1 MKNEFV
7 YNNAEAPAPIRIEQ
21 VISEKPGGGLLKD
34 AGYNVP
40 ETTPVGLDT
49 DGKYKVIKCA
59 KVKTQYAGSGT
70 SLVVEPG
77 SGIAKNDFIAFGG
90 MAVQVSAVAAAAG
103 EDTLTIGALT
113 GKTINIGDFVYQAA
127 KAATGV
133 GEDNMAEPIVKP
145 LYIVSDGHPT
155 AKNGIVAFAGNGDT
169 PVRLI
174 NIANV
179 RKETCCFGAE
189 IEAMLPGINRV

>member
-7 YNNAEAPAPIRIEQ
+7 YSAAETPAPIRIEQ
-21 VISEKPGGGLLKD
+21 VIAEKPGGGLLKD

-59 KVKTQYAGSGT
+59 KVKTKYNGSGT
-70 SLVVEPG
+70 SLEVELG
-77 SGIAKNDFIAFGG
+77 SGIAANDFIAFGG
-90 MAVQVSAVAAAAG
+90 MAVQVTKVAPSINK
-103 EDTLTIGALT
+103 ETLTIGELT
-113 GKTINIGDFVYQAA
+113 EKTIEVGDFVYQAS
-127 KAATGV
+127 KAATGAD
-133 GEDNMAEPIVKP
+133 EENMAQPIVKP

-155 AKNGIVAFAGNGDT
+155 ARNGIVAFAGNGDT

-189 IEAMLPGINRV
+189 IEAMLPGITRV

>member
-7 YNNAEAPAPIRIEQ
+7 YNAAETPAPIRIEQ
-21 VISEKPGGGLLKD
+21 VIAEKPGGGLLKD

-59 KVKTQYAGSGT
+59 KVKTQYSGSGT

-77 SGIAKNDFIAFGG
+77 SGIAKGDFIAFNG
-90 MAVQVSAVAAAAG
+90 MAVQVSAVSSAADK
-103 EDTLTIGALT
+103 DTLTIGALT
-113 GKTINIGDFVYQAA
+113 GKTINIGDFVYQAV

-133 GEDNMAEPIVKP
+133 DEENMAQPIVKP
-145 LYIVSDGHPT
+145 IFIVSDGHPT
-155 AKNGIVAFAGNGDT
+155 ARNGIVAFAGNGDT

-189 IEAMLPGINRV
+189 IEAMMPGITRV

>member
-7 YNNAEAPAPIRIEQ
+7 YNAAETPAPIRIEQ
-21 VISEKPGGGLLKD
+21 VIAEKPGGGLLKD

-59 KVKTQYAGSGT
+59 KVKTRYSGSDT

-77 SGIAKNDFIAFGG
+77 SGIAKGDFIAFGG
-90 MAVQVSAVAAAAG
+90 MAVQVSAVSSAADK
-103 EDTLTIGALT
+103 DTLTIGAMT
-113 GKTINIGDFVYQAA
+113 GKTINIGDFVYQAV
-127 KAATGV
+127 KAATGAD
-133 GEDNMAEPIVKP
+133 EENMAQPIVKP
-145 LYIVSDGHPT
+145 IFIVSDGHPT
-155 AKNGIVAFAGNGDT
+155 ARNGIVAFAGNGDT

-189 IEAMLPGINRV
+189 IEAMMPGITRV

>member
-7 YNNAEAPAPIRIEQ
+7 YNNAETPAPIRIEQ
-21 VISEKPGGGLLKD
+21 VIAEKPGGGLLKD

-59 KVKTQYAGSGT
+59 KVKTKYSGSET

-77 SGIAKNDFIAFGG
+77 SGIAKNDFIAFDG
-90 MAVQVSAVAAAAG
+90 MAVQVTAVSSASDK
-103 EDTLTIGALT
+103 DTLTIGALT
-113 GKTINIGDFVYQAA
+113 GKNINIGDFVYQAS
-127 KAATGV
+127 KAAKGAD
-133 GEDNMAEPIVKP
+133 EDVAAPIVKP

-155 AKNGIVAFAGNGDT
+155 ARNGIVAFAGNGDT

-189 IEAMLPGINRV
+189 IEAMLPGITRV

>member
-7 YNNAEAPAPIRIEQ
+7 YNAAETPAPIRIEQ
-21 VISEKPGGGLLKD
+21 VIAEKPGGGLLKD

-59 KVKTQYAGSGT
+59 KVKRQYSGSDT

-77 SGIAKNDFIAFGG
+77 SGIAKGDFIAFGG
-90 MAVQVSAVAAAAG
+90 MAVQVSAVSSAADK
-103 EDTLTIGALT
+103 DTLTIGEMT
-113 GKTINIGDFVYQAA
+113 DKTINIGDFVYQAV
-127 KAATGV
+127 KAATGAD
-133 GEDNMAEPIVKP
+133 EENMAQPIVKP
-145 LYIVSDGHPT
+145 IFIVSDGHPT

-189 IEAMLPGINRV
+189 IEAMMPGITRV

>member
-7 YNNAEAPAPIRIEQ
+7 YNAAETPAPIRIEQ
-21 VISEKPGGGLLKD
+21 VIAEKPGGGLLKD

-40 ETTPVGLDT
+40 ETTPVGLDI

-59 KVKTQYAGSGT
+59 KVKTQYSGSGT

-77 SGIAKNDFIAFGG
+77 SGIAKGDFIAFGG
-90 MAVQVSAVAAAAG
+90 MAVQVSAVSSAADK
-103 EDTLTIGALT
+103 DTLTIGALT
-113 GKTINIGDFVYQAA
+113 GKTINIGDFVYQAV
-127 KAATGV
+127 KAATGAD
-133 GEDNMAEPIVKP
+133 EENMAQPIVKP
-145 LYIVSDGHPT
+145 IFIVSDGHPT
-155 AKNGIVAFAGNGDT
+155 ARNGIVAFAGNGDT

-189 IEAMLPGINRV
+189 IEAMMPGITRV

>member
-21 VISEKPGGGLLKD
+21 VIAEKPGGGLLKD

-59 KVKTQYAGSGT
+59 KVKTQYSGSGT

-77 SGIAKNDFIAFGG
+77 SGIAKNDFIAFDG
-90 MAVQVSAVAAAAG
+90 MAVQVTGVSSASDK
-103 EDTLTIGALT
+103 DTLTIGAFT
-113 GKTINIGDFVYQAA
+113 GKTINIGDFVYQAS
-127 KAATGV
+127 KAATG
-133 GEDNMAEPIVKP
+133 EDAENMAEPIVKP

-155 AKNGIVAFAGNGDT
+155 AMNGIVAFAGNGDT

-189 IEAMLPGINRV
+189 IEAMLPGITRV

>member
-7 YNNAEAPAPIRIEQ
+7 YNAAETPAPIRIEQ
-21 VISEKPGGGLLKD
+21 VIAEKPGGGLLKD

-59 KVKTQYAGSGT
+59 KVKTQYSGSGT

-77 SGIAKNDFIAFGG
+77 SGIAKNDFIAFDG
-90 MAVQVSAVAAAAG
+90 MAVQVSAVSSAADK
-103 EDTLTIGALT
+103 DTLTIGALT
-113 GKTINIGDFVYQAA
+113 GKTINVGDFVYQAL
-127 KAATGV
+127 KAAAGSE
-133 GEDNMAEPIVKP
+133 GNMAEPIVKP
-145 LYIVSDGHPT
+145 IFIVSDGHPT

-189 IEAMLPGINRV
+189 IEAMMPGITRV

>member
-7 YNNAEAPAPIRIEQ
+7 YNAAEKPAPIRIEQ
-21 VISEKPGGGLLKD
+21 VIAEKPGGGLLKD

-59 KVKTQYAGSGT
+59 KVKTQYSGSGT

-77 SGIAKNDFIAFGG
+77 SGIAKGDFIAFGG
-90 MAVQVSAVAAAAG
+90 MAVQVSAVSSAADK
-103 EDTLTIGALT
+103 DTLTIGAMT
-113 GKTINIGDFVYQAA
+113 GKTINKGDFVFQAV
-127 KAATGV
+127 KAATGAD
-133 GEDNMAEPIVKP
+133 EENMAQPIVKP
-145 LYIVSDGHPT
+145 IFIVSDGHPT
-155 AKNGIVAFAGNGDT
+155 ARNGIVAFAGNGDT

-189 IEAMLPGINRV
+189 IEAMMPGITRV

>member
-21 VISEKPGGGLLKD
+21 VIAEKPGGGLLKD

-59 KVKTQYAGSGT
+59 KVKTQYSGSGT

-77 SGIAKNDFIAFGG
+77 SGIAKNDCIAFDG
-90 MAVQVSAVAAAAG
+90 MAVRVSAVASAADK
-103 EDTLTIGALT
+103 DTLTIMEFT

-127 KAATGV
+127 KEATG
-133 GEDNMAEPIVKP
+133 EDEENMAEPIVKP

-155 AKNGIVAFAGNGDT
+155 VKNGIVAFAGNGYT

>member
-21 VISEKPGGGLLKD
+21 VIAEKPGGGLLKD
-34 AGYNVP
+34 AGYNVL

-90 MAVQVSAVAAAAG
+90 MAVQVSAVAAAADK
-103 EDTLTIGALT
+103 DTLTIGTLT

-133 GEDNMAEPIVKP
+133 GEENMAEPIVKP

-155 AKNGIVAFAGNGDT
+155 AKNGIGFNS
-169 PVRLI
+169 L
-174 NIANV
+174 
-179 RKETCCFGAE
+179 
-189 IEAMLPGINRV
+189 

>member
-7 YNNAEAPAPIRIEQ
+7 YNNAETPAPIRIEQ
-21 VISEKPGGGLLKD
+21 VIAEKPGGGLLKD

-59 KVKTQYAGSGT
+59 KVKTQYSGSET

-77 SGIAKNDFIAFGG
+77 SGIAKNDFIAFDG
-90 MAVQVSAVAAAAG
+90 MAVQVTAVSSASDK
-103 EDTLTIGALT
+103 DTLTIGALT
-113 GKTINIGDFVYQAA
+113 GKTINIGDFVYQAS
-127 KAATGV
+127 KAATG
-133 GEDNMAEPIVKP
+133 EDEDVAAPIVKP

-155 AKNGIVAFAGNGDT
+155 ARNGIVAFAGNGDT

-189 IEAMLPGINRV
+189 IEAMLPGITRV

>member
-7 YNNAEAPAPIRIEQ
+7 YNAAETPAPIRIEQ
-21 VISEKPGGGLLKD
+21 VIAEKRGGGLLKD

-59 KVKTQYAGSGT
+59 KVKTQYSGSGT

-77 SGIAKNDFIAFGG
+77 SGIAKDDFIAFGG
-90 MAVQVSAVAAAAG
+90 MAVQVSAVSSAADK
-103 EDTLTIGALT
+103 DTLTITALT

-127 KAATGV
+127 KAATGADA
-133 GEDNMAEPIVKP
+133 ENMAEPIVKP
-145 LYIVSDGHPT
+145 IFIVSDGHPT
-155 AKNGIVAFAGNGDT
+155 ARNGIVAFAGNGDT

-189 IEAMLPGINRV
+189 IEAMMPGITRV

>member
-7 YNNAEAPAPIRIEQ
+7 YNAAETPAPIRIEQ
-21 VISEKPGGGLLKD
+21 VIAEKPGGGLLKD

-59 KVKTQYAGSGT
+59 KVKTQYSGSGT

-90 MAVQVSAVAAAAG
+90 MAVQVSAVSSAADK
-103 EDTLTIGALT
+103 DTLTIAALT
-113 GKTINIGDFVYQAA
+113 GKTINVGDFVYQAA
-127 KAATGV
+127 KAATGADA
-133 GEDNMAEPIVKP
+133 ENMAEPVVKP
-145 LYIVSDGHPT
+145 IFIVSDGHPT
-155 AKNGIVAFAGNGDT
+155 ARNGIVAFAGNGDT

-189 IEAMLPGINRV
+189 IEAMMPGITRV

>member
-1 MKNEFV
+1 MKNQFV
-7 YNNAEAPAPIRIEQ
+7 YNNPVKPAPIRIEQ
-21 VISEKPGGGLLKD
+21 VIAEKPGGGLLKD

-59 KVKTQYAGSGT
+59 KVKTQYSGSET

-77 SGIAKNDFIAFGG
+77 SGITKNDFIAFGG
-90 MAVQVSAVAAAAG
+90 MAVQVSAVSSASDK
-103 EDTLTIGALT
+103 DTLTIGALT
-113 GKTINIGDFVYQAA
+113 GKTINIGDFVYQAS
-127 KAATGV
+127 KAATG
-133 GEDNMAEPIVKP
+133 EDEENMAEPIVKP

-155 AKNGIVAFAGNGDT
+155 ARNGIVAFAGNGDT

-189 IEAMLPGINRV
+189 IEAMLPGITRV

>member
-7 YNNAEAPAPIRIEQ
+7 YNNAETPAPIRIEQ
-21 VISEKPGGGLLKD
+21 VIAEKPGGGLLKD

-59 KVKTQYAGSGT
+59 KVKTQYSGSET

-90 MAVQVSAVAAAAG
+90 MAVQVSAVSSSSDK
-103 EDTLTIGALT
+103 DTLTIGALT
-113 GKTINIGDFVYQAA
+113 GKTINIGDFVYQAS
-127 KAATGV
+127 KAATGAD
-133 GEDNMAEPIVKP
+133 EENMAEPIVKP

-155 AKNGIVAFAGNGDT
+155 ARNGIVAFAGNGDT

-189 IEAMLPGINRV
+189 IEAMLPGITRV

>member
-7 YNNAEAPAPIRIEQ
+7 YNAAETPAPIRIEQ
-21 VISEKPGGGLLKD
+21 VIAEKPGGGLLKD

-59 KVKTQYAGSGT
+59 KVKTKYNGSGT
-70 SLVVEPG
+70 SLEVELG
-77 SGIAKNDFIAFGG
+77 SGIAANDFIAFGG
-90 MAVQVSAVAAAAG
+90 MAVQVTKVAPSKYK
-103 EDTLTIGALT
+103 ETLTIGELT
-113 GKTINIGDFVYQAA
+113 EKTIEVGDFVYQAS
-127 KAATGV
+127 KAATG
-133 GEDNMAEPIVKP
+133 EDEENMAQPIVKP

-155 AKNGIVAFAGNGDT
+155 ARNGIVAFAGNGDT

-189 IEAMLPGINRV
+189 IEAMLPGITRV